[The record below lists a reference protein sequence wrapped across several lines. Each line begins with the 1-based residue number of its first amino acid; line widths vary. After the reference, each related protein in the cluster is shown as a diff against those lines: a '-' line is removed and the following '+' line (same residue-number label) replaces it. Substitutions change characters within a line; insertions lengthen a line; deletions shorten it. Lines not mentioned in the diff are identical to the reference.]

1 MGMMSN
7 RIKQS
12 LSIKNEE
19 SEVDITP
26 MLDVVFI
33 MLIFFIVTASFVK
46 ESGFGINRP
55 VASPESGPPIPPIVV
70 EISAD
75 NIVRIQNF
83 DVPTA
88 AIKSTIV
95 RLRAQM
101 PESAVVVRVDPKTK
115 TNSMIGAIDA
125 IRAANVEFPSVSFT
139 RS

>member
-1 MGMMSN
+1 MGMMSR

-12 LSIKNEE
+12 LKFRNSE

-55 VASPESGPPIPPIVV
+55 VASPEDAPATQPIVV
-70 EISAD
+70 EITAD
-75 NIVRIQNF
+75 NVVRIQNF
-83 DVPTA
+83 DVPAA